1 MTGTCIMG
9 KMREDRTT
17 IENNGVPLETT
28 YKNIIDKVY
37 ILYPTGGYHYFSLC
51 SPSKKINQI
60 YREPIWP
67 WIKTLSNDLG
77 IIEDTRYPRPTQRD
91 PYPKLNLRIKGSKI
105 QYLTNNQYPMKTFY
119 MHLLVAKAFI
129 PNKQNL
135 PVIDHR
141 DSISGDYRVSNL
153 RWVTFSENNS
163 EKRPRMGP
171 DKMYDVQ
178 HTRAAV

>member
-1 MTGTCIMG
+1 
-9 KMREDRTT
+9 
-17 IENNGVPLETT
+17 
-28 YKNIIDKVY
+28 
-37 ILYPTGGYHYFSLC
+37 
-51 SPSKKINQI
+51 
-60 YREPIWP
+60 
-67 WIKTLSNDLG
+67 
-77 IIEDTRYPRPTQRD
+77 
-91 PYPKLNLRIKGSKI
+91 
-105 QYLTNNQYPMKTFY
+105 MKTFY